1 MPDIDKTK
9 LLRRIV
15 LSHELTALEKRYLES
30 LIVQDME
37 CKPDE
42 SRLPQTFR
50 DSLLDKFSKRR

>member
-15 LSHELTALEKRYLES
+15 LLHELTAMEKRYLES

-50 DSLLDKFSKRR
+50 DSLLDKFNKRR